1 MFFIFEMAN
10 NHQGDLEHAKSI
22 IKTYASLA
30 EKYQIN
36 AAIKFQFRQLDTFIH
51 PAFKDSDLKY
61 VKRFNETKLKIS
73 DFIKLSRLAKNLGL
87 KTVAT
92 PFDNESLPLLDLCD
106 IDIIKIASC
115 SVDDWQL
122 LRDIS
127 NINKK
132 VIIST
137 AGASIETL
145 QDVYSLFKSK
155 GRDFAFLHCVAEYP
169 TPPTHANLKR
179 IKRLQETFS
188 DTEIGF
194 STHESPDEE
203 SLVPFALALGCT
215 IFEKHIAVSNS
226 RYDINK
232 YSCTPDEIEKIFKKI
247 KRFNVAFEGESSC
260 QDASLQALKRGLYA
274 KNTIQMG
281 SIIENSDIFFAMP
294 CQEGQINA
302 SSIDQV
308 VGAIA
313 STDIPGGHA
322 IEELHISHKED
333 RLLEDIKD
341 EIRKQLIDA
350 KISIS
355 SKDTC
360 EISCHYGLI
369 NFREAGAF
377 IIDKINR
384 EYCKKLIVLL
394 PGQHHPVHYHVRKE
408 ECFEL
413 LSGDCKLVLNKK
425 QVEMEKGKVNLIPR
439 KTKHSFYTH
448 GGCVLEEIST
458 THIQGD
464 SIYEDPIIFKLPISK
479 RKIKVRGFSF

>member
-1 MFFIFEMAN
+1 MAN

-247 KRFNVAFEGESSC
+247 KRFNVAFEGESILSRC
-260 QDASLQALKRGLYA
+260 ISA
-274 KNTIQMG
+274 G
-281 SIIENSDIFFAMP
+281 S
-294 CQEGQINA
+294 QTR
-302 SSIDQV
+302 
-308 VGAIA
+308 AI
-313 STDIPGGHA
+313 
-322 IEELHISHKED
+322 
-333 RLLEDIKD
+333 
-341 EIRKQLIDA
+341 
-350 KISIS
+350 
-355 SKDTC
+355 
-360 EISCHYGLI
+360 
-369 NFREAGAF
+369 
-377 IIDKINR
+377 
-384 EYCKKLIVLL
+384 CKKYNSN
-394 PGQHHPVHYHVRKE
+394 G
-408 ECFEL
+408 
-413 LSGDCKLVLNKK
+413 
-425 QVEMEKGKVNLIPR
+425 
-439 KTKHSFYTH
+439 
-448 GGCVLEEIST
+448 
-458 THIQGD
+458 
-464 SIYEDPIIFKLPISK
+464 
-479 RKIKVRGFSF
+479 